1 MSDVPSWLS
10 EDNSESAPK
19 MTSNPVAK
27 KSSRTPP
34 APPAPATAP
43 PPPPPA
49 AAAAAA
55 ARDVETGPVA
65 KPAAAVS
72 SGASDFVIEESVLK
86 SMQSWHLGLR
96 VCYMGAAVFLAAAAA
111 LSLQKQGDVGLA
123 FFAVYVFIFAAL
135 ICCFEVA
142 LNVSTPSL
150 PSSSSS
156 CFH

>member
-10 EDNSESAPK
+10 EDTSESAPK

-27 KSSRTPP
+27 KPSRTPP
-34 APPAPATAP
+34 APPAPASAP

-49 AAAAAA
+49 AK
-55 ARDVETGPVA
+55 DIETGSVA
-65 KPAAAVS
+65 KPAAATS

-96 VCYMGAAVFLAAAAA
+96 ICYMGAAVFLAAAAA

-142 LNVSTPSL
+142 LNVSALLLLL
-150 PSSSSS
+150 PS
-156 CFH
+156 